1 MIWTLRGTCP
11 NVEPRSVARDAARA
25 HEAELCFPL
34 HCTSLSLVQKEELA
48 RKAVSKSHR
57 QRVEELNQLLATTP
71 EHYDL
76 FKISY
81 AGIG

>member
-1 MIWTLRGTCP
+1 MLNPGALLVMQQERTMISPFTALPPTL
-11 NVEPRSVARDAARA
+11 
-25 HEAELCFPL
+25 
-34 HCTSLSLVQKEELA
+34 QKEELA

>member
-1 MIWTLRGTCP
+1 MLP
-11 NVEPRSVARDAARA
+11 P
-25 HEAELCFPL
+25 
-34 HCTSLSLVQKEELA
+34 SLLVPSVQKDELA